1 MSGIPTG
8 TSVPTA
14 PSTPTAPGGTG
25 GTSPPAPPPKV
36 IVPRDG
42 MCFCDFASQN
52 GFRDCEP
59 LRSANSEHASKAV
72 LARGDEITIPD
83 KRDKTASGP
92 NESVIRAR
100 RVLSPPATVR
110 FVGLNIPLNNPRANG
125 LSRLGISNYKTDKA
139 SATGTGTETAFYRD
153 QGVADD
159 ASRVA
164 GTPEAETYA
173 DPDHF
178 RVEIHDVAAAKRNLA
193 SVQCELQA
201 LQPLYRRLTVDG
213 KEVIR
218 RDVESRPDQN
228 APAGFKIPTTAS
240 RRRTITCERVG
251 TTKFYRSR
259 YMRLVTESGD
269 NIDPHTLFV
278 GDYYDD
284 GANNDEKRYTEILE
298 QKVRVRYQP
307 AMCTPGT
314 CRVEALADVGELR
327 GEIRL
332 AVHIMDNACSL
343 EDVRRVVYK
352 QTRRVYAPAHA
363 RPYIRTILRHPPPHN
378 ILLIGDQGGTAAR
391 ASGHTLLRAQSRI
404 RLTVEGTTLDYHP
417 ARNQTVAAVCNAI
430 QQLLRT
436 NNIHTRELRA
446 PYPPGPGLE
455 AARMFLLFKDAAC
468 TDFAVLSS
476 ASSNDTRLSVRNF
489 QISAAT
495 LGAFSHD
502 GDGLHHRML
511 KACCNTEFFDAIV
524 LRQFDTSGGSTLFG
538 IATWIHKEFGPA
550 IIVQS
555 DRMTPA
561 QDDRYT
567 FSHELGHVL
576 MHGGHFM
583 VAARREQLM
592 IQGSMASGNAYDM
605 PGRRRISDA
614 PMRMNYQAFDDAAG
628 TWTGEHQLGPGQPH
642 GTLVTRIHTFVK
654 GQAFGSPTRDREV
667 HAEW

>member
-1 MSGIPTG
+1 MSGIPSG
-8 TSVPTA
+8 SSIPTA
-14 PSTPTAPGGTG
+14 PSTPSTG
-25 GTSPPAPPPKV
+25 ATGSPSAPPPPPRV

-59 LRSANSEHASKAV
+59 LRNANGTLSSKAV
-72 LARGDEITIPD
+72 LNRGDEITIPD

-92 NESVIRAR
+92 NETVIRTR
-100 RVLSPPATVR
+100 RVLAPPATVR
-110 FVGLNIPLNNPRANG
+110 FVGLNIPLNNTRERG
-125 LSRLGISNYKTDKA
+125 LARLGISNYKTDRA
-139 SATGTGTETAFYRD
+139 SATGTGTETAFFRN
-153 QGVADD
+153 QGVEDD
-159 ASRVA
+159 ASRVD

-193 SVQCELQA
+193 SVECELQV
-201 LQPLYRRLTVDG
+201 LQPLYKRATVNG
-213 KEVIR
+213 KTVIQ
-218 RDVESRPDQN
+218 RDTETRSADDIP
-228 APAGFKIPTTAS
+228 PGYKIPTSAT

-314 CRVEALADVGELR
+314 CRVETIADVGELR

-332 AVHIMDNACSL
+332 AVHIMDNACTF

-352 QTRRVYAPAHA
+352 QVRRVYASAHT
-363 RPYIRTILRHPPPHN
+363 RPYIRSIIRHPPPHN

-391 ASGHTLLRAQSRI
+391 ASGQTRLRLQSRI
-404 RLTVEGTTLDYHP
+404 RITVEGTTLDYNP

-436 NNIHTRELRA
+436 NNIYTRELRS

-468 TDFAVLSS
+468 TDYAVLSS
-476 ASSNDTRLSVRNF
+476 ATSNDSRLSVRNL

-502 GDGLHHRML
+502 GDGLHHRVL
-511 KACCNTEFFDAIV
+511 KACCNTDFFDAIV
-524 LRQFDTSGGSTLFG
+524 LRQFDTSGGSILYG

-561 QDDRYT
+561 QDNRYT
-567 FSHELGHVL
+567 FSHECGHVL
-576 MHGGHFM
+576 MHGGHF
-583 VAARREQLM
+583 VVNARSEQLM
-592 IQGSMASGNAYDM
+592 IQGSMAAGNAYDM

-614 PMRMNYQAFDDAAG
+614 PMRLNYQAFDDAAG
-628 TWTGEHQLGPGQPH
+628 TWTGQHLLGPGQPH
-642 GTLVTRIHTFVK
+642 GTLVTRIHTYVK
-654 GQAFGSPTRDREV
+654 GQAFGSPTLNREV
-667 HAEW
+667 GAEW

>member
-1 MSGIPTG
+1 MSGIPSG
-8 TSVPTA
+8 SSIPTA
-14 PSTPTAPGGTG
+14 PSTPSTPSGT
-25 GTSPPAPPPKV
+25 TTPPEPQRV
-36 IVPRDG
+36 IVGRDG
-42 MCFCDFASQN
+42 QCFCDFASEN

-59 LRSANSEHASKAV
+59 LRSANGDLADKAV
-72 LARGDEITIPD
+72 LERGDEITIPE
-83 KRDKTASGP
+83 KRDKTTSGP
-92 NESVIRAR
+92 NETVIETR

-110 FVGLNIPLNNPRANG
+110 FVGLNIPLNNPRARG
-125 LSRLGISNYKTDKA
+125 LTRLGISNYKTDRA

-153 QGVADD
+153 LGVQDD

-164 GTPEAETYA
+164 GSPEAETYA

-193 SVQCELQA
+193 SVEAELQV

-218 RDVESRPDQN
+218 RDAETRPDRN
-228 APAGFKIPTTAS
+228 APAGYKIPTTAS
-240 RRRTITCERVG
+240 RRRTITCDRIG

-259 YMRLVTESGD
+259 YMRLVTEPGD
-269 NIDPHTLFV
+269 NIDPHTLFI

-284 GANNDEKRYTEILE
+284 GADNDEKRYTEILE

-314 CRVEALADVGELR
+314 CRVEALADVGQLR

-332 AVHIMDNACSL
+332 AVHIMDNACTF

-352 QTRRVYAPAHA
+352 QVRRAYASAHT

-391 ASGHTLLRAQSRI
+391 ASGRTRLRAASRI
-404 RLTVEGTTLDYHP
+404 RLTVEGTTLDYNP

-430 QQLLRT
+430 RQLLRT
-436 NNIHTRELRA
+436 NNIFTRELRS
-446 PYPPGPGLE
+446 PFPPGPGLE
-455 AARMFLLFKDAAC
+455 PARMFLLFKDAAC

-476 ASSNDTRLSVRNF
+476 ASSNDTRLSVRSF

-502 GDGLHHRML
+502 GDGIQHRVL
-511 KACCNTEFFDAIV
+511 KACCNTDFFDGIV
-524 LRQFDTSGGSTLFG
+524 LRQFDTSGGSILFG

-583 VAARREQLM
+583 VNARREQLM
-592 IQGSMASGNAYDM
+592 IQGSMAAGNAYDM

-614 PMRMNYQAFDDAAG
+614 PMRMNWQAFDDAAG
-628 TWTGEHQLGPGQPH
+628 TWTGEHLLGPGQAH

-654 GQAFGSPTRDREV
+654 GQAFGSPTRDREIG
-667 HAEW
+667 AEW